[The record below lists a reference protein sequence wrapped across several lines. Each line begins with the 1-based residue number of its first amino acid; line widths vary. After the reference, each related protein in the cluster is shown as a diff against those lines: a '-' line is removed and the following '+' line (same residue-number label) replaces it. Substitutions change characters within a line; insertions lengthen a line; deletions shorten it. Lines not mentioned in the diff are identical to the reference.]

1 MSFCIKR
8 KNTSSSPVLVTEA
21 DILADKI
28 QEKISS
34 IQKTENGRFL
44 YYPHNQISITP
55 TITLVADKDTNPLF
69 TNPVLNDQEFTYN
82 SDQKKWLL
90 STNSKNNKKNK

>member
-21 DILADKI
+21 DIFADKI
-28 QEKISS
+28 PS

-55 TITLVADKDTNPLF
+55 TLATDKDTNSLF
-69 TNPVLNDQEFTYN
+69 TPPVLNDQEFAYN

-90 STNSKNNKKNK
+90 ATNSKNNKKNK

>member
-55 TITLVADKDTNPLF
+55 TLATDKDTNSLF
-69 TNPVLNDQEFTYN
+69 TPPVLNDQEFAYN

-90 STNSKNNKKNK
+90 ATNSKNNKKNK